1 MFGYFINIY
10 TIVFTGSI
18 CYNLIHSITAIEK
31 LSGEKNMFDQI
42 HFGKRLKELRERRK
56 LTQKEAAV
64 KLGVSEQALSK
75 WENGVCLPDVYHLK
89 YLARVL
95 NVSADCLLDTEND
108 GGEKVVD
115 TVKVGGAVF
124 EIVEKPETVLAG
136 KIFYAKD
143 FSDISGFNSAI
154 DTAAADDDDTVYD
167 LLTDAVLP
175 VYDIH
180 LSVNFWLG
188 ERKRAYGFVRE
199 VSADCQP
206 EGVDVY
212 KMPASLYIR
221 AYNDISAAQ
230 LLSKEQCEIWELF
243 AYIRDYFMPAHG
255 FKMAENGAQELEVF
269 DTSEHKS
276 GYAYMPVQRC

>member
-1 MFGYFINIY
+1 MFN
-10 TIVFTGSI
+10 
-18 CYNLIHSITAIEK
+18 
-31 LSGEKNMFDQI
+31 QI
-42 HFGKRLKELRERRK
+42 DFGKRLKEFRERRK
-56 LTQKEAAV
+56 LTQKEAAM
-64 KLGVSEQALSK
+64 KIGVSEQALSK

-124 EIVEKPETVLAG
+124 EIVEKPETVFAG
-136 KIFYAKD
+136 KMLYAKD
-143 FSDISGFNSAI
+143 FSDISAFNSAI
-154 DTAAADDDDTVYD
+154 DGFAADGEDSVYD

-180 LSVNFWLG
+180 LSVNFWLS
-188 ERKRAYGFVRE
+188 EKKRAYGFVRE
-199 VSADCQP
+199 VSNDSQP

-221 AYNDISAAQ
+221 AYTDKSAAQ
-230 LLSKEQCEIWELF
+230 LLAKEQCEIWELF
-243 AYIRDYFMPAHG
+243 SYIRDYFMPAHG
-255 FKMAENGAQELEVF
+255 FKMADNGAQELEVF
-269 DTSEHKS
+269 DTSEHRT